1 MAAGKGRLMI
11 PSTNPFSEGWRE
23 VRRDAQGVAIGRL
36 RPEEERH
43 ACAKKF
49 AADMKRYEARTK
61 ASEEERL
68 ARAAGIREQAPPDP
82 AKPFDELDLIL
93 QQIRSEPHLLN
104 GRGPLGDQLRTDTPE
119 AKRARQHAYLDDYL
133 GVTDGEADEILAQH
147 DPDEDETWEEHLGWL
162 NLEKSEDE

>member
-1 MAAGKGRLMI
+1 MRCREGATDD

-36 RPEEERH
+36 RPEEERQ
-43 ACAKKF
+43 ARAKKF

-61 ASEEERL
+61 TAEEERL

-119 AKRARQHAYLDDYL
+119 AKRARQHAYLESAR
-133 GVTDGEADEILAQH
+133 TEAAEILTGWTS
-147 DPDEDETWEEHLGWL
+147 PVKDETDERDDWVPLGFESHPRPFL
-162 NLEKSEDE
+162 